1 MAVYSMTGYAGASS
15 DPASEGLEAQAPA
28 GVYALSGAGAHIELR
43 SVNSRFLDL
52 VFRLPEESRSLETA
66 LRDLLS
72 THFRRGKIELKLTL
86 RGAAESSWPQLSP
99 EHLHRLASLES
110 MVRNWLPQ
118 AGALTVNEVLGW
130 CRQGHAPASAPDEQV
145 LLAAQRA
152 VAALKAAREREGA
165 KLVAI
170 LQERLSRL
178 ASLADQAEPLIPA
191 VVERQQRKFV
201 ERWKEA
207 LHLVD
212 ASASVSA
219 DQAHE
224 RALNEA
230 AAFAVRIDVAEEL
243 ARLRAHIQE
252 LQHLLKKGGELG
264 KRLDFLIQELLR
276 EANTLASK
284 SASLELTNLCVDMK
298 VVIEQLREQVQNI
311 E

>member
-15 DPASEGLEAQAPA
+15 DPANEGRDSAGEAGVSAPA
-28 GVYALSGAGAHIELR
+28 AGSAHIELR

-52 VFRLPEESRSLETA
+52 AFRLPEESRGLETA
-66 LRDLLS
+66 LRELLS
-72 THFRRGKIELKLTL
+72 AHFRRGKIELKLTL
-86 RGAAESSWPQLSP
+86 RGASESAWPQVLP
-99 EHLHRLASLES
+99 EQLHRMASLES
-110 MVRNWLPQ
+110 MVKNWLPQ
-118 AGALTVNEVLGW
+118 AAPLSVNEVLGW
-130 CRQGHAPASAPDEQV
+130 CRQAHAPAGAPDEQV

-165 KLVAI
+165 KLVSI

-178 ASLADQAEPLIPA
+178 AQLADQAEPLIPA
-191 VVERQQRKFV
+191 VVDRQQRKFV
-201 ERWKEA
+201 ERWREA
-207 LHLVD
+207 IQLVD
-212 ASASVSA
+212 AGASVSA
-219 DQAHE
+219 EQAHE

-284 SASLELTNLCVDMK
+284 AASLELTNLCVDMK